1 MVALMCCADSVAIR
15 ADRGSDVSVEV
26 EGVAVDRVGLE
37 THKDGG
43 VGSGQIVIVR
53 VDAE

>member
-1 MVALMCCADSVAIR
+1 MCCADSVAIR

-26 EGVAVDRVGLE
+26 EVEVEGVAVDRVGLE

-43 VGSGQIVIVR
+43 WGWAAAR
-53 VDAE
+53 